1 MSGCHD
7 QALLVRAYRKT
18 RVNLLTHTTRIQCI
32 AGFQQYTCGY
42 NHYTM
47 SPDHPKSAN
56 EHPRI
61 ILASGSPRRAELM
74 REYGYDIEVMIPT
87 VDESDMVD
95 SLLPPAQQAMALSYF
110 KARNVMENVDQG
122 WVIGGDTIAS
132 LDGCVFGKP
141 VDRSH
146 AKKIL
151 TTLLGTTHEVI
162 TGVTLLDASSQ
173 NRLVQHDTTRV
184 TMKSISE
191 EKLEQYLDTHAWQ
204 GKAGAYGIQDQG
216 DEFVEKI
223 EGSFSNVVGFPMEL
237 IRQMLAQWGWQE

>member
-1 MSGCHD
+1 MSRD
-7 QALLVRAYRKT
+7 DEKPFNNNP
-18 RVNLLTHTTRIQCI
+18 RV
-32 AGFQQYTCGY
+32 
-42 NHYTM
+42 
-47 SPDHPKSAN
+47 
-56 EHPRI
+56 

-74 REYGYDIEVMIPT
+74 RKYGYDFEVMVPT

-95 SLLPPAQQAMALSYF
+95 SSIPLAQLAMALSYF
-110 KARNVMENVDQG
+110 KARNVMENVSEG
-122 WVIGGDTIAS
+122 WIIGGDTIAS

-141 VDRSH
+141 VDRSD

-184 TMKSISE
+184 TMKSISQ
-191 EKLEQYLDTHAWQ
+191 EKLEQYLDTNAWQ
-204 GKAGAYGIQDQG
+204 GKAGAYGIQDHG
-216 DEFVEKI
+216 DEFVKKI

-237 IRQMLAQWGWQE
+237 IRQMLTQWGWQE

>member
-1 MSGCHD
+1 MSRND
-7 QALLVRAYRKT
+7 EKPFNKNP
-18 RVNLLTHTTRIQCI
+18 RV
-32 AGFQQYTCGY
+32 
-42 NHYTM
+42 
-47 SPDHPKSAN
+47 
-56 EHPRI
+56 

-74 REYGYDIEVMIPT
+74 REYGYDFEVMVPT
-87 VDESDMVD
+87 VDESAMVD
-95 SLLPPAQQAMALSYF
+95 SSIPPAQLAMALSYF
-110 KARNVMENVDQG
+110 KARNVMENVSEG
-122 WVIGGDTIAS
+122 WIIGGDTIAS

-141 VDRSH
+141 VDRSD

-184 TMKSISE
+184 TMNSISQ
-191 EKLEQYLDTHAWQ
+191 EKIEQYLDTNAWQ
-204 GKAGAYGIQDQG
+204 GKAGAYGIQDHG

-237 IRQMLAQWGWQE
+237 IGYMLTRWGWQE

>member
-1 MSGCHD
+1 
-7 QALLVRAYRKT
+7 
-18 RVNLLTHTTRIQCI
+18 
-32 AGFQQYTCGY
+32 
-42 NHYTM
+42 M
-47 SPDHPKSAN
+47 SPDQKKLN
-56 EHPRI
+56 KNPRL

-74 REYGYDIEVMIPT
+74 REYGYRFEVMVPT
-87 VDESDMVD
+87 LNESAMIDP
-95 SLLPPAQQAMALSYF
+95 SLSPAQQAMALSYF

-141 VDRSH
+141 VDRNQ

-151 TTLLGTTHEVI
+151 TTLFGTTHEVI
-162 TGVTLLDASSQ
+162 TGVTLLDASNQ
-173 NRLVQHDTTRV
+173 NRIVQHDTTLV
-184 TMKSISE
+184 TMKSISQE
-191 EKLEQYLDTHAWQ
+191 TIEQYLDTNAWQ
-204 GKAGAYGIQDQG
+204 GKAGAYGIQDHG

>member
-1 MSGCHD
+1 
-7 QALLVRAYRKT
+7 
-18 RVNLLTHTTRIQCI
+18 
-32 AGFQQYTCGY
+32 
-42 NHYTM
+42 M
-47 SPDHPKSAN
+47 SPDHTRPST
-56 EHPRI
+56 EHPRL

-74 REYGYDIEVMIPT
+74 REHGYDIEIMVPD
-87 VDESDMVD
+87 VDESVAID
-95 SLLPPAQQAMALSYF
+95 SSLSPAEHAMALSYF
-110 KARNVMENVDQG
+110 KARNVTENVSKG

-141 VDRSH
+141 ADRSD

-162 TGVTLLDASSQ
+162 TGVTLLNASNQ

-184 TMKSISE
+184 TMKSVSD
-191 EKLEQYLDTHAWQ
+191 EKIEQYLDTNAWK
-204 GKAGAYGIQDQG
+204 GKAGAYGIQDHG

-237 IRQMLAQWGWQE
+237 ISQMLTQWGWQE